1 MGRIRGTAR
10 QSVVVGDVMIRIT
23 AKKDGFRRAG
33 ISHAGTRDYPDGRF
47 TPEELAALKAEPMLV
62 VEEITV
68 PKKEKAPAKEPE
80 HSTLSGKKKTEA

>member
-1 MGRIRGTAR
+1 
-10 QSVVVGDVMIRIT
+10 MIRIT

-47 TPEELAALKAEPMLV
+47 TPQELAMLKAEPILV

-68 PKKEKAPAKEPE
+68 PIQLKEKFMWWATSDANN
-80 HSTLSGKKKTEA
+80 

>member
-1 MGRIRGTAR
+1 
-10 QSVVVGDVMIRIT
+10 MIRIT